1 MATKMSKTRNI
12 SEKVKNR
19 RPSRTLAAKLKR
31 RASTRSVSQK
41 RSAKGVTLSILN
53 PIGMVETQL
62 MEPAPRLTDL
72 NGKRIGL
79 FWNTKMRG
87 DLALRKV
94 EELLKQRFSDL
105 EFTWFESKTYAEGL
119 RPEEVEKIKG
129 LRNQA
134 MVGTS
139 GD

>member
-1 MATKMSKTRNI
+1 MAKKRSKT
-12 SEKVKNR
+12 SSVSAKAKNKG
-19 RPSRTLAAKLKR
+19 PSRTLAARLKR
-31 RASTRSVSQK
+31 RAVTRSVSQK
-41 RSAKGVTLSILN
+41 KPAKGVALSVLN

-62 MEPAPRLTDL
+62 TEAAPRLPDL

-94 EELLKQRFSDL
+94 EELLKQRFSNL

-119 RPEEVEKIKG
+119 RPEELETIKG

>member
-1 MATKMSKTRNI
+1 MAKKMSKTRSI
-12 SEKVKNR
+12 SEKVKDR
-19 RPSRTLAAKLKR
+19 GPSRILAEKLKR
-31 RASTRSVSQK
+31 RATTRSVSQK
-41 RSAKGVTLSILN
+41 RPVKGVTLSILN

-62 MEPAPRLTDL
+62 MEPAPRLIEL

-94 EELLKQRFSDL
+94 EELLTQRFSDL
-105 EFTWFESKTYAEGL
+105 EFTWVESKTYAQGL
-119 RPEEVEKIKG
+119 RPEEVETIKG

>member
-1 MATKMSKTRNI
+1 MKGMDH
-12 SEKVKNR
+12 
-19 RPSRTLAAKLKR
+19 
-31 RASTRSVSQK
+31 TRSVSK
-41 RSAKGVTLSILN
+41 KATANEATLSILN
-53 PIGMVETQL
+53 PIGVVEVQL
-62 MEPAPRLTDL
+62 EEPAPRLTDL
-72 NGKRIGL
+72 DGKRIGL

-94 EELLKQRFSDL
+94 EELLKKRFVDI
-105 EFTWFESKTYAEGL
+105 EFTWFQQKTYAEGL

>member
-1 MATKMSKTRNI
+1 MAKTTSKKRI
-12 SEKVKNR
+12 VSKKVKNR
-19 RPSRTLAAKLKR
+19 GPSRILAARLKR
-31 RASTRSVSQK
+31 MPTTRSVLQK
-41 RSAKGVTLSILN
+41 TPAKGVTVSVFN

-62 MEPAPRLTDL
+62 TEAAPRLPDL

-119 RPEEVEKIKG
+119 RPEEVETIKG